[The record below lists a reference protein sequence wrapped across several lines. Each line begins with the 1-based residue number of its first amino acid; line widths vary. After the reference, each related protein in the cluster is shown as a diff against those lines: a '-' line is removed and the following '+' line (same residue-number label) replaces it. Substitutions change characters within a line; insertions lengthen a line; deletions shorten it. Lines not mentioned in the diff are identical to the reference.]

1 MKNKRIVYSVNNKKV
16 IPIYLNSPRKNVE
29 SFFVKN
35 NVVYLQKKGGLI
47 MQTKEKETLGRSSTK
62 KNVDTVKKSK
72 IALFWEKNP
81 KGIIEVYDRKA
92 VNR

>member
-1 MKNKRIVYSVNNKKV
+1 MEK
-16 IPIYLNSPRKNVE
+16 
-29 SFFVKN
+29 
-35 NVVYLQKKGGLI
+35 
-47 MQTKEKETLGRSSTK
+47 KEKETLGRSSTK

-81 KGIIEVYDRKA
+81 KGIIEVYDIKA